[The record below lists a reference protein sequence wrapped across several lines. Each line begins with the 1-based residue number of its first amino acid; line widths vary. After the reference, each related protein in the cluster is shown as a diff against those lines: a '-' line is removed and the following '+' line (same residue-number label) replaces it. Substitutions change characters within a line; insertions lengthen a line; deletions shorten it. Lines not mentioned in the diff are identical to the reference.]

1 MKILCIGL
9 KMCVAKQL
17 HALAEYCFHFS
28 SWYSQ
33 SFSLLLLSFYP
44 GRILNRFAKDIGL
57 MDENLPPTI
66 ADFNQVRYL
75 AT

>member
-1 MKILCIGL
+1 MHWLNIASTL
-9 KMCVAKQL
+9 VAGIHRVFL
-17 HALAEYCFHFS
+17 S
-28 SWYSQ
+28 S
-33 SFSLLLLSFYP
+33 YP